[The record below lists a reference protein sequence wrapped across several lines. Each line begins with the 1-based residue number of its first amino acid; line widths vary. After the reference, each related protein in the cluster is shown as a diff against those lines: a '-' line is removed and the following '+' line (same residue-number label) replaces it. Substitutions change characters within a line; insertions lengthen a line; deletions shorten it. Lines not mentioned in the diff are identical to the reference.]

1 MKNAGLIVVAIALA
15 AVSNSRAGSAQS
27 TPTQKPA
34 MSHMDIQSHLASWKA
49 KPKETAMKLI
59 EKYGPPQ
66 EATANRLI
74 WLDKGP
80 WKFTE
85 IVNEEIPHDFPVPHV
100 DYLYQAIPHQI
111 DPKFADEL
119 LAYDGS
125 VVLERTKGVI
135 AARCDKEEPNFLAV
149 NLAHEIITGKR
160 SVDEARGFYAESM
173 MMLMKAGKP
182 NEYQTG
188 FTFQVASG
196 NQGDKDMPAK
206 MTKK

>member
-1 MKNAGLIVVAIALA
+1 MKTVALIVVAIALV

-34 MSHMDIQSHLASWKA
+34 MSNMDIQSHLASWKA
-49 KPKETAMKLI
+49 KPKKAAMKLI

-66 EATANRLI
+66 EATATRLI
-74 WLDKGP
+74 WHDKGP

-111 DPKFADEL
+111 DPKFADGL

-125 VVLERTKGVI
+125 VVLERTKGMI
-135 AARCDKEEPNFLAV
+135 AARCDKEEPNFLAI

-160 SVDEARGFYAESM
+160 SVDERARSM
-173 MMLMKAGKP
+173 P
-182 NEYQTG
+182 NR
-188 FTFQVASG
+188 
-196 NQGDKDMPAK
+196 
-206 MTKK
+206 